1 MSQINV
7 NSPTPVDEG
16 ERATSAGAGMLA
28 VVLAIVVAVVVIW
41 LLFSG
46 LFSGP
51 SSSSTN
57 VNAPTAANAGRVVTS
72 SPSSPG
78 VNRFQTNRAGFSDA
92 RAAGRTPFRQPARRY
107 GATGRASGAPGSEGQ
122 RRMPRR
128 PISDW

>member
-28 VVLAIVVAVVVIW
+28 VVLAIVVAVVVVW

-51 SSSSTN
+51 SSSTTN
-57 VNAPTAANAGRVVTS
+57 VN
-72 SPSSPG
+72 
-78 VNRFQTNRAGFSDA
+78 VNPPAQT
-92 RAAGRTPFRQPARRY
+92 QPAQKD
-107 GATGRASGAPGSEGQ
+107 GPSVNINVPKVEVNPQPQQPAAPSK
-122 RRMPRR
+122 P
-128 PISDW
+128 

>member
-7 NSPTPVDEG
+7 NSSPPVDEG

-57 VNAPTAANAGRVVTS
+57 VN
-72 SPSSPG
+72 
-78 VNRFQTNRAGFSDA
+78 VNPPAQT
-92 RAAGRTPFRQPARRY
+92 QPAQKD
-107 GATGRASGAPGSEGQ
+107 GPSVNINVPKVEVNPQQPAAPSK
-122 RRMPRR
+122 P
-128 PISDW
+128 